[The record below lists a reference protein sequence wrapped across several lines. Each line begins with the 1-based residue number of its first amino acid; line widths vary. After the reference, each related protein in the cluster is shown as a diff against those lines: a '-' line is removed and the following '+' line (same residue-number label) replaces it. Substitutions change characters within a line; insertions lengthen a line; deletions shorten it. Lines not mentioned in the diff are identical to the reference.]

1 MLKKMRGGTRP
12 DERLKSLNSTAISR
26 SDMKNVDVGVGVGKR
41 CTAGK
46 LKSWSKRV
54 VTEIR
59 QKSRRVEGWSWR
71 EPDCVEQESL
81 KVVGEPHDDGS
92 TARKEAAGSK
102 DG

>member
-1 MLKKMRGGTRP
+1 MLKKMRSGTRP

-26 SDMKNVDVGVGVGKR
+26 SG
-41 CTAGK
+41 
-46 LKSWSKRV
+46 SKRV

-81 KVVGEPHDDGS
+81 KVAGEPRDDGS
-92 TARKEAAGSK
+92 TARNEAAGSK